1 MKIDQVREL
10 IPHFY
15 EADRSSILLLGSPGI
30 GKSTGVLEGAQDIA
44 KRLDREF
51 VEYDDTKAPEIL
63 AHPERFFAFVDFRLT
78 GTEPSDLQGFPKE
91 VEVPGIVGGAV
102 IYKPL
107 LWAVCLSKTA
117 GILLAEELTNI
128 QRLDVISAAYQ
139 IVLDL
144 KAGFTRFSD
153 KVMVIAAGNMPDEST
168 VANLLPAPLMN
179 RFTSYRVECSTV
191 EKWAEW
197 MDHNIENWDR
207 RTLGY
212 LMQFR
217 EHFLK
222 LPNEAET
229 LENFPTPR
237 GWTKISKL
245 GLRLPEEFFQETAVG
260 ALGEGVGREYVA
272 FCSIDIPTP
281 QEFIANPDLFRRLA
295 TRKRGMDS
303 RYLASVMIGTHL
315 GTRPRT
321 KTETDALREMEK
333 RAEKAVPLLRVMAET
348 HAEFLVLAC
357 LSFGKDRIR
366 VAKPIVTKDKE
377 IRDTLISLGY
387 FRNEMEIT

>member
-15 EADRSSILLLGSPGI
+15 EADKSSVLLLGSPGI
-30 GKSTGVLEGAQDIA
+30 GKSTGVSEGARDIA
-44 KRLDREF
+44 KKLNREF
-51 VEYDDTKAPEIL
+51 VEYDDTRAPEIL
-63 AHPERFFAFVDFRLT
+63 AHPERFFLLVDFRLT

-91 VEVPGIVGGAV
+91 IDVPGIVGGAV
-102 IYKPL
+102 VYKPL

-117 GILLAEELTNI
+117 GILLVDELTNI

-144 KAGFTRFSD
+144 KSGFTRFSD
-153 KVMVIAAGNMPDEST
+153 NVMVIAAGNMPDEST
-168 VANLLPAPLMN
+168 VANLLPAPLTN
-179 RFTSYRVECSTV
+179 RFTRYTIECSTV

-197 MDHNIENWDR
+197 MDQNIENWDR

-217 EHFLK
+217 DHFLK

-237 GWTKISKL
+237 AWTKMARL
-245 GLRLPEEFFQETAVG
+245 GLRLPEKFFLETAIGSV
-260 ALGEGVGREYVA
+260 GEGVGREYAA

-281 QEFIANPDLFRRLA
+281 QEFIENPDLFRQIGTQR
-295 TRKRGMDS
+295 RGADS
-303 RYLASVMIGTHL
+303 RYLASVMIGTYL
-315 GTRPRT
+315 GTRPT
-321 KTETDALREMEK
+321 GETESNILREMEK
-333 RAEKAVPLLRVMAET
+333 RAEKAVPLLRVITKT

-357 LSFGKDRIR
+357 LSFGKDRIH
-366 VAKPIVTKDKE
+366 VAKPMIKDKE
-377 IRDTLISLGY
+377 IRDVLVSLGY
-387 FRNEMEIT
+387 FQNELEMI